1 MFIDEAVIEV
11 KAGDGG
17 DGCVSFRRAKYVP
30 KGGPDGG
37 DGGDG
42 GSVVLEAD
50 EGLNTLY
57 DFRGTHHWRAESG
70 EPGRGNNQHGKAGQ
84 DRVIR
89 MPPGT
94 IVYDDATGELLC
106 DLRKDDRVVI
116 ARGGRG
122 GFGNDHFK
130 TATNQAPRRAEP
142 GEPGERRTLRLE
154 LRLIADVGLIGMPN
168 AGKSTLLSVLTRA
181 TPKIADYP
189 FTTLTP
195 QLGIAELDQ
204 TRRIVLADIP
214 GLIHGAAEGA
224 GLGHEFLRH
233 VERTRVLLHVVDAL
247 PADGSQPIDNYT
259 AVREELYRHSPRLA
273 EKAEL
278 IALNKLDLVGS
289 DDERQEA
296 LRSFKRALRTVG
308 ATTDVVP
315 LSGAARI
322 GLEELLETLWSMLS
336 KAGVKA
342 EGWRDVAESAPP
354 ASDALE
360 EREPL

>member
-1 MFIDEAVIEV
+1 MRPARGVYPWLVFVDEAVIEV
-11 KAGDGG
+11 AGGNGG
-17 DGCVSFRRAKYVP
+17 DGCVSFHRAKYVP

-42 GSVVLEAD
+42 GSVILEAD

-57 DFRGTHHWRAESG
+57 DFRGAHHWHAEHG
-70 EPGRGNNQHGKAGQ
+70 EPGRSQNQHGKNGR
-84 DRVIR
+84 DKVIR

-94 IVYDDATGELLC
+94 LVFDDATGELLC

-122 GFGNDHFK
+122 GFGNEHFK
-130 TATNQAPRRAEP
+130 SATNQAPRRAEP

-168 AGKSTLLSVLTRA
+168 AGKSTLLSVVTHA

-195 QLGIAELDQ
+195 QLGIAELDPV
-204 TRRIVLADIP
+204 RRVVLADIP
-214 GLIHGAAEGA
+214 GLIEGAAEGA

-233 VERTRVLLHVVDAL
+233 VERTRVLLHVVDAM
-247 PADGSQPIDNYT
+247 PADGSDPVENYKR
-259 AVREELYRHSPRLA
+259 VREELFRHSTRLA
-273 EKAEL
+273 EKTEL
-278 IALNKLDLVGS
+278 VALNKLDLFGS
-289 DDERQEA
+289 DEEREEA
-296 LRSFKRALRTVG
+296 LRRFKRALRTEGAATEVVG
-308 ATTDVVP
+308 

-322 GLEELLETLWSMLS
+322 GLRELLEKLWSMLS
-336 KAGVKA
+336 AVGVKA
-342 EGWRDVAESAPP
+342 EGWSDEASA
-354 ASDALE
+354 
-360 EREPL
+360 